1 MSSNND
7 MNYRKRKP
15 TTIPETVSSNDE
27 GQNPK
32 DQKKARRVSATRATP
47 VVKTEHAATANT
59 ASIEYEELISSIGKM
74 VEDLCHS
81 DNTKVNAALVAL
93 DQDFIKD
100 EKKYESFVSAG
111 GCLALVLLLK
121 KCLDK
126 AIDTIPACDQVT
138 ELNELAELTTLYN
151 TLDVII
157 FLTSKHHES
166 QVGIST
172 ISGVEVVVKAMKTFP
187 KCAEL
192 LDNACHVV
200 AILALCSIGRAKII
214 ESGGIDFLLA
224 VVKNNLDSE
233 IICENAC
240 WALSSIVHGSRENTG
255 LLIALGGAAA
265 VAKIRTKWPDNEDVQ
280 VEVRALADL
289 IGSEMKA
296 WADEE

>member
-1 MSSNND
+1 MSPNNG
-7 MNYRKRKP
+7 MNDRKRKQ
-15 TTIPETVSSNDE
+15 TTIPETVFSNDE
-27 GQNPK
+27 GQNPR
-32 DQKKARRVSATRATP
+32 DRRARRVSTTNATP
-47 VVKTEHAATANT
+47 VVKTENAATANT
-59 ASIEYEELISSIGKM
+59 ASIEHEKMISSIGKM
-74 VEDLCHS
+74 IEDLCLS

-100 EKKYESFVSAG
+100 KKKYESFVSAG

-126 AIDTIPACDQVT
+126 AIDLIPACDQVA
-138 ELNELAELTTLYN
+138 EVDELAELTTLQKALYAILN
-151 TLDVII
+151 
-157 FLTSKHHES
+157 LTVEHDES

-192 LDNACHVV
+192 LDNACHAV

-224 VVKNNLDSE
+224 TVNNNLDSE

-240 WALSSIVHGSRENTG
+240 WALSSIVHGSKENTG
-255 LLIALGGAAA
+255 LLITLGGATA
-265 VAKIRTKWPDNEDVQ
+265 VAKVRTKWPDNEDVQ